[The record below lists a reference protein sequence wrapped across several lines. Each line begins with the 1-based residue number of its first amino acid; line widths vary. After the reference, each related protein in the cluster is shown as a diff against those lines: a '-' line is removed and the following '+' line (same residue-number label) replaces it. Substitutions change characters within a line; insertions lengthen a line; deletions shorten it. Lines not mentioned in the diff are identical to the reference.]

1 MTTPEIL
8 QANERYAANFDKPD
22 FSHFKN
28 VIILA
33 CIEPRIDPYTQ
44 LGLKV
49 GDAIIIRNA
58 GGVAEDAIRSIV
70 VAQHFV
76 GVRREI
82 MLFRHTDCGLSR
94 VTTEGVRDLV
104 KKENPGRDDVAK
116 IVDAMDFHHIIDPV
130 ESVKQDVKILS
141 ENPLVIKGT
150 KISGWLY
157 DVDTGKI
164 SQILQAIA

>member
-8 QANERYAANFDKPD
+8 KANEKYAANFDKPD

-28 VIILA
+28 VVICGYMQFSELYFVLSLGCLVA
-33 CIEPRIDPYTQ
+33 CIDPRIEARSPYTQ
-44 LGLKV
+44 LGLQV

-58 GGVAEDAIRSIV
+58 GGVAADAIRSIV

-130 ESVKQDVKILS
+130 ESVKKDVKLTSCRSTLS
-141 ENPLVIKGT
+141 
-150 KISGWLY
+150 
-157 DVDTGKI
+157 
-164 SQILQAIA
+164 